1 MKTLLARV
9 EHILLAAGIAL
20 ISTHLAIVLYGSASS
35 HLALR
40 EFDRS
45 QVHLKVDAT
54 SASTA
59 PQDAGVVPADEE
71 DFSLWDKKRIQ
82 AYRDSLRVLVAP
94 PMAAMSIE
102 KLHIRVPVFEGTG
115 DVVLNRGAGWIT
127 GTARPGEPGN
137 IGIAGHRDGFFRGL
151 KDVAVGDRIAL
162 SASGRT
168 QHYAVDA
175 IRIVAPT
182 DVHVL
187 EPRARPSL
195 TLVTCYPFY
204 FIGNAPQRYIVH
216 ASLVE
221 TPDSLSTN
229 LVPVEITSRTH
240 RPQENRQ

>member
-1 MKTLLARV
+1 MRKSLARV
-9 EHILLAAGIAL
+9 EHLLLAAGVVL
-20 ISTHLAIVLYGSASS
+20 MSTHLAIVLYGSASS

-40 EFDRS
+40 EFDRA
-45 QVHLKVDAT
+45 QG
-54 SASTA
+54 SAPRETA
-59 PQDAGVVPADEE
+59 PVPAGEE
-71 DFSLWDKKRIQ
+71 DDFSLWDKKRIQ
-82 AYRDSLRVLVAP
+82 AYRESLRAFVAP

-102 KLHIRVPVFEGTG
+102 KLRLRVPVFEGT
-115 DVVLNRGAGWIT
+115 DEVVLNRGAGWIT

-151 KDVAVGDRIAL
+151 KDIALGDDISL

-168 QHYAVDA
+168 LHFTVDA

-216 ASLVE
+216 ASIVE
-221 TPDSLSTN
+221 TTDSLSTN
-229 LVPVEITSRTH
+229 IVPAEITSRT
-240 RPQENRQ
+240 QENTQ